1 MIAEQRGGV
10 LTDDCTYVGHELL
23 ARSPD
28 LLGKSGAE
36 HHDLFVVGGG
46 PEDFLNIA
54 THV

>member
-1 MIAEQRGGV
+1 MGNV
-10 LTDDCTYVGHELL
+10 LTDSRAYVGHEFL
-23 ARSPD
+23 ACSPN
-28 LLGKSGAE
+28 LLGKGGAE